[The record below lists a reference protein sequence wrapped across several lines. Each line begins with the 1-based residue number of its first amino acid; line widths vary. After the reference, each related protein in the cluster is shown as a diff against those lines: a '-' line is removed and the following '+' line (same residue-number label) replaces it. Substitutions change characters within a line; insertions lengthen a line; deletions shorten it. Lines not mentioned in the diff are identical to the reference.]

1 MAFLVTPCRGKL
13 GRALDGFL
21 IDPPRQEEV
30 KMRRT
35 KAKTSEMSWRVMG
48 KVPICECEK
57 YVEIGGDND
66 TYTKSPPRSG

>member
-1 MAFLVTPCRGKL
+1 MFRSPGAVDNSMAFLVT
-13 GRALDGFL
+13 L